1 MSGPENINTYKIA
14 NKDVERLLKDIHRV
28 LIRMEERLKIIETSM
43 WVDDVAKKQI
53 LKGNE

>member
-1 MSGPENINTYKIA
+1 MKSYKP
-14 NKDVERLLKDIHRV
+14 NVKSERILKDIHRV
-28 LIRMEERLKIIETSM
+28 LIRMEERLNIIETSM